1 LNLRML
7 VRKLRLRASYY
18 HCPPNRLS
26 LKQISLGPVDLVVPR
41 NEDVGRFIY
50 YLGQYDS
57 DDIEYLTRVLRPDD
71 ICFDVGANLGYYTV
85 LMAKAVPQG
94 KVYAFEP
101 DPFCHTLLQLNVR
114 INRLENV
121 VVNGLALGE
130 RPGTSSF
137 FRCTDSAFN
146 SFKDTARKPVS
157 SVIEVPVTTLDEF
170 VVANDLP
177 RVDFVKVDV
186 EGAEGLVLAGA
197 KRLLHGSQRPRLLL
211 IELFDGNHETFGDS
225 TAEIVE
231 SLHRTHYE
239 PFVISAQ
246 KPMAYIPGE
255 FVNVFFTLGQPARA
269 DYPQGPANGRTI
281 GKSSAQ

>member
-1 LNLRML
+1 ML

-26 LKQISLGPVDLVVPR
+26 LKQISVGSVDLVVPR
-41 NEDVGRFIY
+41 NEDVGRLIY
-50 YLGQYDS
+50 YFGNYES
-57 DDIEYLTRVLRPDD
+57 DDIEYLMRVLRPDD

-94 KVYAFEP
+94 RVYAFEP
-101 DPFCHTLLQLNVR
+101 DPFSHALLQLNVR

-121 VVNGLALGE
+121 VINCLALGE

-146 SFKDTARKPVS
+146 SLKDTARQAVS
-157 SVIEVPVTTLDEF
+157 SVIEVHVTTLDEF
-170 VVANDLP
+170 VVANNVS

-197 KRLLHGSQRPRLLL
+197 KRLLQDSARRPRMLLL
-211 IELFDGNHETFGDS
+211 ELFDGNHEAFGDS
-225 TAEIVE
+225 EAEIVE
-231 SLHRTHYE
+231 SLRRSHYE
-239 PFVISAQ
+239 PFVLSEQ
-246 KPMAYIPGE
+246 KPIAYTPGE
-255 FVNVFFTLGQPARA
+255 FVNVFFASEHLAKAGRA
-269 DYPQGPANGRTI
+269 
-281 GKSSAQ
+281 

>member
-1 LNLRML
+1 M
-7 VRKLRLRASYY
+7 
-18 HCPPNRLS
+18 
-26 LKQISLGPVDLVVPR
+26 Q
-41 NEDVGRFIY
+41 
-50 YLGQYDS
+50 
-57 DDIEYLTRVLRPDD
+57 TLRPDD

-101 DPFCHTLLQLNVR
+101 DPFCHALLQLNIR

-121 VVNGLALGE
+121 VVNCLALGE

-146 SFKDTARKPVS
+146 SFKDTARKAVS

-170 VVANDLP
+170 VAANDVP

-197 KRLLHGSQRPRLLL
+197 KRLLQDSAQRPRLLL
-211 IELFDGNHETFGDS
+211 LELFEENHRTFGDS
-225 TAEIVE
+225 AAEILE
-231 SLHRTHYE
+231 SLRLTHYE
-239 PFVISAQ
+239 PFVVSA
-246 KPMAYIPGE
+246 KRPMAYIPGQ
-255 FVNVFFTLGQPARA
+255 FANVFFTS
-269 DYPQGPANGRTI
+269 GREVCAA
-281 GKSSAQ
+281 S